1 MNSVFSSSLLNC
13 VARNLLRHF
22 KLSFIS
28 IGKIEI
34 IASLDLLVPL
44 LLNHMEF
51 GIYFNFLFLFAE
63 LLLSQL
69 VLSLYDVWS

>member
-13 VARNLLRHF
+13 VARNLLWHF

-63 LLLSQL
+63 LLPSQL